1 MLKIDRNTTNVE
13 FEPWRKY
20 ISAEDMEKAKKAAV
34 ADRFGKGGF
43 NAMTVGQLTTVL
55 AGDPRPLYR
64 SGGRTLFDTLTV
76 EAFGEFID
84 KLTDTLKRLTVPPTP
99 ESIKLS
105 SGVMPSEFTES
116 VYLFCRSYFGL
127 PSFEAADGL
136 KVSEYLLARK
146 DDYNKQI
153 IDRNVANSMKGGHR

>member
-1 MLKIDRNTTNVE
+1 MIKVDRHTTNVE

-20 ISAEDMEKAKKAAV
+20 IGAEDMERLKKAAV
-34 ADRFGKGGF
+34 ADRFGVGGF

-84 KLTDTLKRLTVPPTP
+84 KLAETLKRLTVTPTP

-127 PSFEAADGL
+127 PSFEAADTL

-153 IDRNVANSMKGGHR
+153 VDRNVANAMKGGRK